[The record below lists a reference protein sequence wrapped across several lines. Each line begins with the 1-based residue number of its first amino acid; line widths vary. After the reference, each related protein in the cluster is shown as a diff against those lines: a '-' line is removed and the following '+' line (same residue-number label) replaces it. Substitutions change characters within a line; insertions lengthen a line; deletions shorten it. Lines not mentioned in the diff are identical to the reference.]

1 MSIDLLLFLVIILL
15 VLVGIASLIDW
26 LRERQQQ
33 PPIVSLHGL
42 KSLQQQ
48 LRQRLQRSRST
59 PVDATS
65 SERMPIVDA
74 RPRSRATSQL
84 DDLNRRLLTV
94 LQGNSE
100 IAEQLLKHSRQKFPR
115 RDPVWYYE
123 KVLQDLERDR
133 Q

>member
-1 MSIDLLLFLVIILL
+1 MSVDLLLLIIIVLL

-33 PPIVSLHGL
+33 QPILSFRGL
-42 KSLQQQ
+42 TL
-48 LRQRLQRSRST
+48 LRQRLQRSRPTSIA
-59 PVDATS
+59 PLSDERIAMVDTK
-65 SERMPIVDA
+65 PQ
-74 RPRSRATSQL
+74 SRAKSQL
-84 DDLNRRLLTV
+84 DELNRRLLTL

-100 IAEQLLKHSRQKFPR
+100 IAEQLLKHSREKFPR